1 MSENVRKEI
10 LDATI
15 GLFNRKGLRFMMDD
29 LAAELHRSKK
39 TIYVFFPDKK
49 HLLDEMVDYIFD
61 SIKDSERRIADDTSL
76 STVEKIR
83 RVLGA
88 MPEEYRSVDLRQLY
102 VLKEKYPAIYAHVE
116 RRLETDWE
124 PTVALMEQGMREGV
138 IRPVSIPV
146 FRTMMQ
152 ATLEQFFQR
161 DILVKNGITYHEA
174 LAQVVDIL
182 VDGITVRPVR

>member
-15 GLFNRKGLRFMMDD
+15 RLFNRKGLRFTMDD

-49 HLLDEMVDYIFD
+49 HLLDDMVDYIFD

-102 VLKEKYPAIYAHVE
+102 VLKEKY
-116 RRLETDWE
+116 
-124 PTVALMEQGMREGV
+124 
-138 IRPVSIPV
+138 
-146 FRTMMQ
+146 
-152 ATLEQFFQR
+152 
-161 DILVKNGITYHEA
+161 
-174 LAQVVDIL
+174 
-182 VDGITVRPVR
+182 

>member
-15 GLFNRKGLRFMMDD
+15 GLFNRKGLRFTMDD

>member
-1 MSENVRKEI
+1 
-10 LDATI
+10 
-15 GLFNRKGLRFMMDD
+15 
-29 LAAELHRSKK
+29 
-39 TIYVFFPDKK
+39 
-49 HLLDEMVDYIFD
+49 
-61 SIKDSERRIADDTSL
+61 
-76 STVEKIR
+76 
-83 RVLGA
+83 

>member
-15 GLFNRKGLRFMMDD
+15 RLFNRKGLRFTMDD

-49 HLLDEMVDYIFD
+49 HLLDDMVDYIFD

-102 VLKEKYPAIYAHVE
+102 VLKDKYPAIYAHVE
-116 RRLETDWE
+116 RRLETDWK
-124 PTVALMEQGMREGV
+124 PTVCLMEQGMREGV

-161 DILVKNGITYHEA
+161 DVLVKNGITYHEA

>member
-15 GLFNRKGLRFMMDD
+15 RLFNRKGLRFTMDD

-49 HLLDEMVDYIFD
+49 HLLDDMVDYIFD
-61 SIKDSERRIADDTSL
+61 SIKDSERRIADDAAL

-102 VLKEKYPAIYAHVE
+102 VLKDKYPAIYAHVE

-124 PTVALMEQGMREGV
+124 PTVCLMEQGMREGV

-161 DILVKNGITYHEA
+161 DVLVQNGITYHEA

>member
-1 MSENVRKEI
+1 MSDNVRKEI

-15 GLFNRKGLRFMMDD
+15 ALFNRKGLKFTMDD

-61 SIKDSERRIADDTSL
+61 SIKASERLIAEDPSL
-76 STVEKIR
+76 DTVEKIR

-102 VLKEKYPAIYAHVE
+102 ILKEKFPSIYAHVE
-116 RRLETDWE
+116 TRLETGWE
-124 PTVALMEQGMREGV
+124 PTVALIEQGIREGAV
-138 IRPVSIPV
+138 RPVSIPV

-161 DILVKNGITYHEA
+161 DILVQNGITYHEA

-182 VDGITVRPVR
+182 VDGIAVH